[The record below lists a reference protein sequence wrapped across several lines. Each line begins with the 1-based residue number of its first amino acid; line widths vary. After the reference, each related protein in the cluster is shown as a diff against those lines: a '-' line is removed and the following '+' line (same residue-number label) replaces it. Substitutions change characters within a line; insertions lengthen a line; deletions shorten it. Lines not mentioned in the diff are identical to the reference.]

1 MALTRLVGANAI
13 SGTLPAANIN
23 NTSISSV
30 TSLPAAI
37 DTGSFVKLLST
48 SSTDVASVS
57 VGSTYI
63 TTTYDQYYFFLRGKV
78 QSDGR
83 GIRVRYLFANGSE
96 ETGNYAS
103 VGSRIGNDGTYHN
116 GTTTNFALNTDS
128 TIGNAANESFTFSG
142 YFSNPTSNIYT
153 SHFYGNL
160 LYATTGDSFRMDHIG
175 ARRND
180 GTAQHY
186 GIKFYLTGG
195 NFNNINLEVYGVTK

>member
-1 MALTRLVGANAI
+1 MAIIKPNNNTISAI
-13 SGTLPAANIN
+13 TALPA
-23 NTSISSV
+23 SI
-30 TSLPAAI
+30 T
-37 DTGSFVKLLST
+37 TGSLVKLLST
-48 SSTDVASVS
+48 SNTDVSSASVS
-57 VGSTYI
+57 STYI

-83 GIRVRYLFANGSE
+83 GITVRYLFANGSE

-116 GTTTNFALNTDS
+116 GTTTSFGLNTDS
-128 TIGNAANESFTFSG
+128 TIGNGANESFTFSG

-186 GIKFYLTGG
+186 GIKFYPTGG
-195 NFNNINLEVYGVTK
+195 NFENINLEVYGVGK